1 MASKTAVVNGEE
13 RKSSIKRQEPNAVG
27 NFTGN
32 VTSVWDRLTSF
43 LGDVRTEIRKVVTPS
58 PKEVQATTTVVII
71 TVFIFGLYFWLTDLV
86 FSNAVRQILHRL
98 GGE

>member
-1 MASKTAVVNGEE
+1 MASKTAVVNREE
-13 RKSSIKRQEPNAVG
+13 RGSSIKRQEPNAVG

-32 VTSVWDRLTSF
+32 VTSVWERFTTF
-43 LGDVRTEIRKVVTPS
+43 LGEVRSEIRKVVSPS
-58 PKEVQATTTVVII
+58 RKEVQATTTVVII

-86 FSNAVRQILHRL
+86 FSNMVRQILHKL